1 MDEIARLSDLH
12 QRQKRQ
18 GPGGE
23 AETRLALSLSGLAG
37 RTGLRIADILTAVR
51 ESRAVRT
58 GQA

>member
-1 MDEIARLSDLH
+1 MDEIARLSDLY

-23 AETRLALSLSGLAG
+23 AETRPALSLSGLAG

-58 GQA
+58 GPA

>member
-1 MDEIARLSDLH
+1 MDENALLSGLH

-23 AETRLALSLSGLAG
+23 AETRPALSLSGLAG